1 MRRATHRPGALAAHV
16 LRRVIARVERHGHDP
31 DALCRAAGLRRAAL
45 AAPGARVPYAVVE
58 RLCERAASLLS
69 DPDLGLHLAEDL
81 PPVDPRDPGVLMLM
95 ASPSLRGAFERM
107 VRHQRY
113 WGDGPRSS
121 LAAAPGGLS
130 VRYALPGVRGL
141 LRRHADECAVAEFVV
156 GARALSGRE
165 VVPRGVSFRH
175 GAPPDTRAHAALFRC
190 PVAFGAAHSAVTFGD
205 DDLDRPLPNASAVYG
220 AAFEAMVAE
229 AVAALPRDEG
239 AAAAVRAVVAPALD
253 DGPCSLEATARALGL
268 SERTLQRR
276 LREEGESFAGVLDG
290 VRREAAAR
298 YLAEG
303 LPLGEVAA
311 RLGYAEPSAF
321 HRAHRRWTGTTPER
335 SRADLRDG

>member
-16 LRRVIARVERHGHDP
+16 LQRVLARVARGGHDP

-45 AAPGARVPYAVVE
+45 DAPGARVPYGVVE
-58 RLCERAASLLS
+58 RLCERAVALLG
-69 DPDLGLHLAEDL
+69 DADLGLHLAEDL
-81 PPVDPRDPGVLMLM
+81 PPVAPRDPGALMLM
-95 ASPSLRGAFERM
+95 ASPSLRVAFERM

-113 WGDGPRSS
+113 WGDGPRSA
-121 LAAAPGGLS
+121 LDVVAGGLS
-130 VRYALPGVRGL
+130 IRYALPGARGA
-141 LRRHADECAVAEFVV
+141 LRRHGDECAVAEFVV

-165 VVPRGVSFRH
+165 VVPRAVTFRH
-175 GAPPDTRAHAALFRC
+175 AAPADTRAHAALFRC
-190 PVAFGAAHSAVTFGD
+190 PIAFGAAHSAVTFED
-205 DDLDRPLPNASAVYG
+205 DDLDRPLPHGSAVYG
-220 AAFEAMVAE
+220 EAFEAMVAA

-239 AAAAVRAVVAPALD
+239 AVAAVRAVVAPALD
-253 DGPCSLEATARALGL
+253 GGRCSLASAARALRL

-276 LREEGESFAGVLDG
+276 LREEGESFASVLDG

-335 SRADLRDG
+335 SRADLRNG